1 MVHQLSLV
9 SSIPHNQYGQTVSTL
24 QALTGLLFP
33 QPIATYTLIT
43 KPHNVFK
50 PKFEPGKVNQIEQY
64 FMKCITTW
72 TDQTSEKL
80 NIAKPVVK
88 DGENDDI
95 LVDKLFGGDVGP
107 RRNWTLQISDIPIAG
122 KNQACSAQTIFEST
136 LVHTHTTVKHIEEV
150 SGKDEA
156 EGNETAREG
165 NEDST
170 SEGNKEST
178 SEGNKE
184 STSEAKE
191 DTTTQHG
198 DNPTEDV
205 DMDSNTQEPLKI
217 IESHNRK
224 DSFLQFVEELG
235 YDIVNQYWIKGIRF
249 FHGDIV
255 IEIFKVLVRDD
266 TVETT
271 ANGKIKL
278 KLLDESNTFQIK
290 TYINIPKATDVE
302 LINQGTKDL
311 LRLQEFLKNLFQ
323 LEIPDRMFMDSR
335 VPVKDK

>member
-9 SSIPHNQYGQTVSTL
+9 STIPHNQYGQTVSTL
-24 QALTGLLFP
+24 QALTGLLSP

-43 KPHNVFK
+43 QPHNVFK

-64 FMKCITTW
+64 YMKCITTW
-72 TDQTSEKL
+72 TDNTSKKL

-95 LVDKLFGGDVGP
+95 LVDKLFSGDGEGSP

-136 LVHTHTTVKHIEEV
+136 LVHTHTTVKDIV
-150 SGKDEA
+150 KA
-156 EGNETAREG
+156 K
-165 NEDST
+165 
-170 SEGNKEST
+170 SEP
-178 SEGNKE
+178 
-184 STSEAKE
+184 KE
-191 DTTTQHG
+191 D
-198 DNPTEDV
+198 PVDV
-205 DMDSNTQEPLKI
+205 DMDTQEPEKAV
-217 IESHNRK
+217 ESESRK

-235 YDIVNQYWIKGIRF
+235 YDIINQYWIKGIRF

-255 IEIFKVLVRDD
+255 IEIFKVFIRDD

-271 ANGKIKL
+271 ADGKIKL

-290 TYINIPKATDVE
+290 TYINIPRATDVE
-302 LINQGTKDL
+302 LINQGTKEL
-311 LRLQEFLKNLFQ
+311 LRLQEFIKNLFQ
-323 LEIPDRMFMDSR
+323 LEIPDRMYMDTR
-335 VPVKDK
+335 VPVRNK

>member
-95 LVDKLFGGDVGP
+95 LVDKLFGGDVDGSP

-136 LVHTHTTVKHIEEV
+136 LVHTHTTVKYIEEV

-156 EGNETAREG
+156 EGQETAREG
-165 NEDST
+165 NE
-170 SEGNKEST
+170 EST
-178 SEGNKE
+178 SEGNEE

-198 DNPTEDV
+198 DNLIEDV

-217 IESHNRK
+217 IESQNRK

-235 YDIVNQYWIKGIRF
+235 YDVVNQYWIKGIRF

-271 ANGKIKL
+271 ADGKIKL

-335 VPVKDK
+335 VPVRNK